1 VSNRPSK
8 KRSSSAK
15 IKAASRANKSSNT
28 PWIIGIAVV
37 AIAGIALVA
46 AIATSNSSGAN
57 DIVGRKAAPA
67 SVVTKVTKVPE
78 SVITKVGVGTST
90 PLPQPISGKSI
101 AVGGKPG
108 VLYIGAE
115 YCPFCATERWAMANA
130 LARFGTFSGLNITNS
145 ATDDTPPA
153 VRTLSFYKSKYT
165 SQYIVFSAVETQNNT
180 RGTLETPTAAQQAI
194 ASATGSTSIP
204 FIYFNGEYMISG
216 ATYDVAV
223 LEGKSWDQIAAA
235 MSDPNSDIAKG
246 AIGAANAMTA
256 AICLTTKDQPASAC
270 SLPVIQTLEKQ
281 IKAQPKAG
289 TTTTTNPN
297 SSSAG

>member
-1 VSNRPSK
+1 VSNRPTK

-15 IKAASRANKSSNT
+15 IKAASRANKSSNL

-37 AIAGIALVA
+37 AVAGIALVA
-46 AIATSNSSGAN
+46 ALATGSSSGS

-67 SVVTKVTKVPE
+67 SLVTKVTTVPQ

-101 AVGGKPG
+101 AVNGKPG

-115 YCPFCATERWAMANA
+115 YCPFCATERWAMVNA
-130 LARFGTFSGLNITNS
+130 LSRFGSFTGLNITNS
-145 ATDDTPPA
+145 ATDDTPPG
-153 VRTLSFYKSKYT
+153 VRTLSFHKSKYT
-165 SQYIVFSAVETQNNT
+165 SQYIVFTGVETQDNT
-180 RGTLETPTAAQQAI
+180 RGTLDTPTAAQQAI

-223 LEGKSWDQIAAA
+223 LEGKTWDQIASA
-235 MSDPNSDIAKG
+235 MSDPTSAIARG

-256 AICLTTKDQPASAC
+256 TICLTTKDQPSSAC
-270 SLPVIQTLEKQ
+270 SLPVIQTLERQ